1 MPLPPPTRRPPSVLF
16 VEDEPRLREILSS
29 AIASW
34 GFAVATARSGEEAM
48 RVMTEQP
55 RDIALLDLNL
65 PGMSGIETF
74 EQIRQRWPET
84 AVVILTGYGDLEAAR
99 AAIRL
104 DVVDFLTKPCPL
116 DDLETALDRAWKR
129 SPASQLP
136 IVPDADADE
145 LHTDEADLADLP
157 RTLQDIERRHILDTL
172 ARHNGNRTTA
182 AAELGISR
190 RTLQYR
196 LSEYQDQGWV
206 EGDS

>member
-1 MPLPPPTRRPPSVLF
+1 MASNPPTRRPPSVLF

-29 AIASW
+29 AMLSW
-34 GFAVATARSGEEAM
+34 GFAVDTARSGEEAIRLM
-48 RVMTEQP
+48 DASA

-65 PGMSGIETF
+65 PGMGGIELF
-74 EQIRQRWPET
+74 EQIRQRWSQT
-84 AVVILTGYGDLEAAR
+84 AVIVLTGFGDLAAAR

-104 DVVDFLTKPCPL
+104 DVVDFLTKPCRL

-136 IVPDADADE
+136 IVPDAEIESDPGKPAK
-145 LHTDEADLADLP
+145 
-157 RTLQDIERRHILDTL
+157 TLEEIERLHILGAL
-172 ARHNGNRTTA
+172 ARNNGNRTAA

-196 LSEYQDQGWV
+196 LSEYQEKGWV
-206 EGDS
+206 EGGE

>member
-1 MPLPPPTRRPPSVLF
+1 MANNPPTRRPPSVLF

-29 AIASW
+29 AMASW
-34 GFAVATARSGEEAM
+34 GFAVDTARSGEEALRHM
-48 RVMTEQP
+48 DANP

-65 PGMSGIETF
+65 PGVGGIELF
-74 EQIRQRWPET
+74 EQIRQRWPQT
-84 AVVILTGYGDLEAAR
+84 AVIILTGFGDLAAAR

-104 DVVDFLTKPCPL
+104 DVVDFLTKPCRL

-136 IVPDADADE
+136 IVPEAQLQADPA
-145 LHTDEADLADLP
+145 APAK
-157 RTLQDIERRHILDTL
+157 TLEEIERQHILGTL
-172 ARHNGNRTTA
+172 ARNNGNRTAA

-196 LSEYQDQGWV
+196 LSEYQEKGWV
-206 EGDS
+206 EGGE

>member
-1 MPLPPPTRRPPSVLF
+1 

-29 AIASW
+29 AMSSW
-34 GFAVATARSGEEAM
+34 GFGVDTARSGEEALRAM
-48 RVMTEQP
+48 ENDA

-65 PGMSGIETF
+65 PGMSGIELF
-74 EQIRQRWPET
+74 ERIRERWPET
-84 AVVILTGYGDLEAAR
+84 AVVILTGFGDLAAAR

-104 DVVDFLTKPCPL
+104 DVVDFLTKPCRL

-136 IVPDADADE
+136 IVPDAELPADP
-145 LHTDEADLADLP
+145 TAPAK
-157 RTLQDIERRHILDTL
+157 TLEEIERRHILDTL
-172 ARHNGNRTTA
+172 AKNHGNRTAA

-196 LSEYQDQGWV
+196 LSDYQEKGWV
-206 EGDS
+206 EGEC